1 MERKNK
7 KSKNYAH
14 FDERTSIS
22 NVWDYIS
29 NAENIKS
36 HGFYPFIHYEK
47 KFNKFTKG
55 AIKEKSRHLC
65 YSSHIDRYIYSYY
78 GYLINQKYNDYV
90 LRNGINDV
98 AVAYRDNLKK
108 NNIHFAK
115 QAFDFIKESKD
126 CYIIIGDFTNFFD
139 SLDHEYLKERL
150 CELYN
155 TTRLPDDLYAV
166 YKNITKY
173 SKWELEDLLK
183 LNNLATKDEDI
194 NVLNKKSRVLNIKDF
209 RKFKSKYIV
218 PNRDNYGIP
227 QGSAISAILSNT
239 YMMNC
244 DRVINSLVKKNNGLY
259 MRYSDDFI
267 VVLPRVNE
275 ERFKKLFNMV
285 TGELCSVP
293 NLVLQA
299 DKTQIYHYENANLL
313 SCNTLVL
320 ENVENGRSVI
330 NYLGFT
336 FDGKEVTIRDK
347 TITKY
352 YYRLYRKLNTIV
364 KNDGYT
370 PNGRKISCKNV
381 YEKYSI
387 KGSKV
392 RGKDGKNM
400 GNFISYVQRAESIF
414 GDSEPINRK
423 TKRHMLKIRRKID
436 KAFGK

>member
-1 MERKNK
+1 M
-7 KSKNYAH
+7 
-14 FDERTSIS
+14 
-22 NVWDYIS
+22 
-29 NAENIKS
+29 
-36 HGFYPFIHYEK
+36 
-47 KFNKFTKG
+47 
-55 AIKEKSRHLC
+55 L
-65 YSSHIDRYIYSYY
+65 
-78 GYLINQKYNDYV
+78 
-90 LRNGINDV
+90 
-98 AVAYRDNLKK
+98 
-108 NNIHFAK
+108 
-115 QAFDFIKESKD
+115 DF
-126 CYIIIGDFTNFFD
+126 
-139 SLDHEYLKERL
+139 L
-150 CELYN
+150 
-155 TTRLPDDLYAV
+155 
-166 YKNITKY
+166 KNIEKYFGKEIAFLVDGVTKLSSFY
-173 SKWELEDLLK
+173 YANKEDQQLENFRKIFLAMAKDIRVVVIKLADRLHNMRTLGVFRREKQQRIAQETLEIYAPLAHRLGIYNIKWELEDLLK